1 MELAQAGD
9 DSAFEDLYR
18 RYHRRLYRYCLR
30 RVGDPH
36 DAEEVVQETFV
47 RAVGAL
53 PRFAGER
60 RFYPWLTVIASRLC
74 VDTHRRHARSEP
86 TADVDLGS
94 IEVEHEKRL
103 VDAEDRALLM
113 TALDRLGPRH
123 REVLRLRE
131 ELGLSYQA
139 IAEEF
144 DVSIG
149 TVEALLWRAR
159 KALKREYLAVAGTD
173 ARLAGLPVLGWA
185 ARRWVALRAK
195 LEPLTHGLPL
205 AAGGAA
211 AGVAIVGGLILPGTG
226 SGTTQANEVNVP
238 AAQMT
243 ITPAGAASTATMGGA
258 VAGASAPAAGSAATD
273 APSGPRMRIGS
284 VVLSG
289 DQSDRQWAEDAPVG
303 ISVPIVGT
311 VGADPAPVAGAVNE
325 LARVTK

>member
-1 MELAQAGD
+1 MELAQGGD

-18 RYHRRLYRYCLR
+18 RYYRRLYRYCLR

-47 RAVGAL
+47 RAVSAL

-74 VDTHRRHARSEP
+74 VDTHRRHARTEP
-86 TADVDLGS
+86 AADIDLGTV
-94 IEVEHEKRL
+94 EVEYEKRL

-113 TALDRLGPRH
+113 AALDRLGPRH

-173 ARLAGLPVLGWA
+173 ARLAGLPVLGWLT
-185 ARRWVALRAK
+185 RRWIALRAK
-195 LEPLTHGLPL
+195 LEPLAHSVPL

-211 AGVAIVGGLILPGTG
+211 AGVAIVSGLMLPGAG
-226 SGTTQANEVNVP
+226 SGATQVHEVNVP

-243 ITPAGAASTATMGGA
+243 LSPAGAAAAAATAETA
-258 VAGASAPAAGSAATD
+258 AGAAAAAGSATTEPPAG
-273 APSGPRMRIGS
+273 SRMRIGS

-289 DQSDRQWAEDAPVG
+289 DESDRQWAEDAPVG

-311 VGADPAPVAGAVNE
+311 VGADPAPVAGAINE
-325 LARVTK
+325 LGRVTK